1 MGTTRFQEGARSK
14 AICSHCRKVV
24 GTTFVRRD
32 VSFSDGSKRVAKNIL
47 VAVCDVCGQ
56 VAAIPPESTAAVRK
70 ANRDV

>member
-1 MGTTRFQEGARSK
+1 MSTTRFHEGARSK

-56 VAAIPPESTAAVRK
+56 VVATPPGSTAAIGET
-70 ANRDV
+70 NRFV